1 MFKRNFSSYLACF
14 AFALIVSVNIGYGQ
28 PSDIASEKVKI
39 ISLIESGKLA
49 EADAATAGIIDLPD
63 SNDKG
68 QALQEIAG
76 AYQQSGQFD
85 KAIELCD
92 YILKNWSKENF
103 TIWAKMS
110 LVLSQ
115 LGKSDINAANETTN
129 SIVNECTNNPYFVW
143 VLSIVSDGYCERRM
157 NDNAYELR
165 QIGIRKSP
173 ESIWGR
179 EMEILVLLNQG
190 AYSISQ
196 KRLNSLTEDLNEN
209 SNLSE
214 VVFRVGQEFCWKRK
228 YSDAKGVFDRIQN
241 LSDSSF
247 KQKAK
252 LWSVAAN
259 ICALIRQNKDEE
271 AASAL
276 SAMIKEFEKEGM
288 LPEVVYRTAQEFEWT
303 KGEVAAMSNQYNKSL
318 SIYQQVLQS
327 FSGSK
332 YAKMSQDDC
341 IRLKYRIDILSAIEK
356 DAETEAN
363 AAIDKM
369 SAEYA
374 GRPELEGELYW
385 FEGWCKDHQ
394 KLTMADSINKRR
406 TQK

>member
-1 MFKRNFSSYLACF
+1 MFKRNLSSYLACF
-14 AFALIVSVNIGYGQ
+14 AFTIIISVNICYGQ
-28 PSDIASEKVKI
+28 PSDIASEKVQI
-39 ISLIESGKLA
+39 ISLIEAGKLA
-49 EADAATAGIIDLPD
+49 EADAAIAGIMDLPD
-63 SNDKG
+63 SNEKG

-92 YILKNWSKENF
+92 YIRKNWPKENF
-103 TIWAKMS
+103 AIWAKMS

-115 LGKSDINAANETTN
+115 LGKGDINAANETTN
-129 SIVNECTNNPYFVW
+129 SIVNDYTSSPNFVW
-143 VLSIVSDGYCERRM
+143 VLSIVADGYCERRM

-196 KRLNSLTEDLNEN
+196 KRLNSLTEDFNQN
-209 SNLSE
+209 PNLSE
-214 VVFRVGQEFCWKRK
+214 VVFRAGQEFCWKRK
-228 YSDAKGVFDRIQN
+228 YSEAKGVFDRIQN
-241 LSDSSF
+241 ISDSSF
-247 KQKAK
+247 KQRAN

-259 ICALIRQNKDEE
+259 TCALIRQNKDEE
-271 AASAL
+271 AALAL
-276 SAMIKEFEKEGM
+276 SAMIKDFEKEDI
-288 LPEVVYRTAQEFEWT
+288 LPEVVYRSAQEFEWT

-332 YAKMSQDDC
+332 YAKMSQEDC
-341 IRLKYRIDILSAIEK
+341 TRLKYRIDILSAIEK
-356 DAETEAN
+356 DDETEAN

-374 GRPELEGELYW
+374 GRPELESELYW
-385 FEGWCKDHQ
+385 LEGWCKDNQ
-394 KLTMADSINKRR
+394 KLAMADNINKRR